1 MVPTQHNNQEKVVT
15 IASSRRC
22 EEDAMQQ
29 IVAIRVAPREPTHS
43 SRPFNV
49 VKEGA
54 RVFSLRTIARILL
67 LPNSPAQP
75 FGGWGN

>member
-15 IASSRRC
+15 IASSLRK
-22 EEDAMQQ
+22 Q
-29 IVAIRVAPREPTHS
+29 IVAIRVAPREPIVS

-54 RVFSLRTIARILL
+54 RVFLLRTVAVD
-67 LPNSPAQP
+67 A
-75 FGGWGN
+75 